1 METEIFDLLILT
13 KKCLNAYI
21 KNDDFYVYHSERYL
35 NYEIH
40 MVYNRK
46 MLLLVIDNV
55 YYKNEYCYK
64 NIEEI
69 FKKMNLYTT
78 ENIYIVTLDDSCKLI
93 EHFIKEYNEK
103 IKFVLILNY
112 INVVKKKIILN
123 KIKKY
128 GVKYKDLHLNFVQNL
143 LLYHQNEKI
152 LSKLIKLSF
161 FN

>member
-1 METEIFDLLILT
+1 MERAIFELLVLT

-21 KNDDFYVYHSERYL
+21 KNDDFWDYHSEKYL

-55 YYKNEYCYK
+55 YFKNKYCYK
-64 NIEEI
+64 DIEEI
-69 FKKMNLYTT
+69 FKKINLYLT

-93 EHFIKEYNEK
+93 EHFIKRYNKK
-103 IKFVLILNY
+103 IKFVLMINYLNV
-112 INVVKKKIILN
+112 IIKKIIVN

-128 GVKYKDLHLNFVQNL
+128 GVKYTDLHVNFLQNL
-143 LLYHQNEKI
+143 LLYHQNEKL
-152 LSKLIKLSF
+152 LSKLFKMI
-161 FN
+161 